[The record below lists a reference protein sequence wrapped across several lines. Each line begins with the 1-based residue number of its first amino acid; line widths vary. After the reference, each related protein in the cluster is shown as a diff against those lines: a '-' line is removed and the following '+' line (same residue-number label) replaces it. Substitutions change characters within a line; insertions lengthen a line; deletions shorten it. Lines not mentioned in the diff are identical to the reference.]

1 MKSQRGQPGIFS
13 SRKPENATAE
23 LGISNLS
30 LRFGGVRAL
39 NNIDLEVHTGEF
51 VAVIGPN
58 GAGKTSLLNCITG
71 FYRPQ
76 KGRIILTTRISP
88 DLPPHRYWSRSV
100 SAGPFRT
107 SNCFR
112 A

>member
-1 MKSQRGQPGIFS
+1 MKSQRSQPGIFS
-13 SRKPENATAE
+13 LRKPENATAE

-58 GAGKTSLLNCITG
+58 GAGKTSLLNCMTG

-76 KGRIILTTRISP
+76 KGRMHFNDRDITHFPPGGIYPSRPIRSP
-88 DLPPHRYWSRSV
+88 P
-100 SAGPFRT
+100 
-107 SNCFR
+107 
-112 A
+112 